1 MIELTDLR
9 SFVEVLESGG
19 FSRAA
24 QRLAVSKSMISR
36 RVARMEA
43 SLGVRLLSR
52 TTRGISATEAGL
64 ELKSRGERILT
75 ELADAEEAM
84 AQQGDGVVGRLRLSL
99 PLSFGVR
106 HVTPLLTELVQR
118 HPRLEIDAEYTD
130 RITDLI
136 ADRFDAAVRI
146 GALKDSS
153 LVARRIAP
161 VRVLVVASPSYLAS
175 QGTPLTPGDLEAHP
189 CLIYTGGSS
198 SDWVFRSG
206 KRTIAIRPKAR
217 LRSDSGDA
225 IAQWVRAGL
234 GIGVLPAFLITDAIE
249 FGDLRPLLLDYA
261 LPEVAIHVVRPP
273 GSYVPGKVR
282 VLIDML
288 VERLGGDAA
297 WSRDLPSGNND
308 GPPRR

>member
-1 MIELTDLR
+1 MIEVEDLR

-24 QRLAVSKSMISR
+24 QRLGISKSMISR

-43 SLGVRLLSR
+43 DLGVRLVSR

-64 ELKSRGERILT
+64 ELKTRGERILT

-99 PLSFGVR
+99 PLSFGIR
-106 HVTPLLTELVQR
+106 HVTPLLTELVTR

-161 VRVLVVASPSYLAS
+161 VRVLVVASPAYLAS
-175 QGTPLTPGDLEAHP
+175 RGTPHSPGDLEGHP
-189 CLIYTGGSS
+189 CLIYTGSS
-198 SDWVFRSG
+198 PDWVFRSG
-206 KRTIAIRPKAR
+206 KRVIAIRPKAR
-217 LRSDSGDA
+217 LRSDSGEA
-225 IAQWVRAGL
+225 IAQWVMAGL
-234 GIGVLPAFLITDAIE
+234 GIGVLPGFLIADAIE
-249 FGDLRPLLLDYA
+249 SGALRPLLLDYA

-273 GSYVPGKVR
+273 GAYVPGKVR

-288 VERLGGDAA
+288 VERLGGDAT
-297 WSRDLPSGNND
+297 WHRDRPPCDND
-308 GPPRR
+308 AMARR